1 MGGEHVWAY
10 AIPVISSNAERKVSQ
25 KGKSQTPA
33 YQHPPIL
40 TAGSP
45 PLFHLVHTTLPTMED
60 RIQFDINESLKY
72 YLSDPASIPTPD
84 ADPELLDCESDPNQL
99 STTLVDSVLN
109 PIVDAVAENPEGL
122 TRSSFF
128 DSLQF
133 LLKCAPVPFQ
143 VSRRDCLSPEPDSER
158 LNHCRYPS
166 FLPAKSLSKV
176 LDLIVSGL
184 SIEAEIIHS
193 DLESDEQDAIQH
205 HKQLLEMYGFLLQ
218 WALSAVEVKAAEKPA
233 ESAPV
238 RSRGPKSKSKSTKD
252 GQWDWVPQ
260 IQISME
266 TMCKVMKLKLGR
278 IFLTTSDRDTFI
290 TLFTRTIYLILESEQ
305 RVKSMV
311 IRMHAFKVL
320 CIAVK
325 HHGHAFGACRRG
337 FGFVWCVV

>member
-1 MGGEHVWAY
+1 
-10 AIPVISSNAERKVSQ
+10 
-25 KGKSQTPA
+25 
-33 YQHPPIL
+33 
-40 TAGSP
+40 
-45 PLFHLVHTTLPTMED
+45 MED
-60 RIQFDINESLKY
+60 RIQFDINDSLKY
-72 YLSDPASIPTPD
+72 YLSDPTSVPTLD
-84 ADPELLDCESDPNQL
+84 ADPDLLDCETDPDQL
-99 STTLVDSVLN
+99 STALIDNVLN

-133 LLKCAPVPFQ
+133 LLKCAPKPSHLPRGAFP
-143 VSRRDCLSPEPDSER
+143 SPGTSSDRSKP
-158 LNHCRYPS
+158 CRYTS
-166 FLPAKSLSKV
+166 FLPTKSLSKV

-184 SIEAEIIHS
+184 SVEADIIVG
-193 DLESDEQDAIQH
+193 DLESDEQDAIQS

-233 ESAPV
+233 EAAPA
-238 RSRGPKSKSKSTKD
+238 RRGGPKSKKSAKD
-252 GQWDWVPQ
+252 GVWDWTPQ

-290 TLFTRTIYLILESEQ
+290 NLFTRTIYLVLESEQ
-305 RVKSMV
+305 RVKSMA

-325 HHGHAFGACRRG
+325 HHGHAFGMYPESCEFPGTNFSRCANINCAKLDIL
-337 FGFVWCVV
+337 

>member
-1 MGGEHVWAY
+1 
-10 AIPVISSNAERKVSQ
+10 
-25 KGKSQTPA
+25 
-33 YQHPPIL
+33 
-40 TAGSP
+40 
-45 PLFHLVHTTLPTMED
+45 MED

-72 YLSDPASIPTPD
+72 YLSDPASIPTLE
-84 ADPELLDCESDPNQL
+84 ADPELLDCENDPDQL
-99 STTLVDSVLN
+99 SPALIDNVLN

-122 TRSSFF
+122 TRASFF
-128 DSLQF
+128 DSLQL
-133 LLKCAPVPFQ
+133 LLKCAPVPSQ
-143 VSRRDCLSPEPDSER
+143 ISRGGFRPSGTHSE
-158 LNHCRYPS
+158 LVNLCRYPTL
-166 FLPAKSLSKV
+166 LPVKSLSKV

-184 SIEAEIIHS
+184 SVEADIIHG

-233 ESAPV
+233 DSAPA
-238 RSRGPKSKSKSTKD
+238 RRGGPKTKKSAKD
-252 GQWDWVPQ
+252 GQWDWTPQ

-290 TLFTRTIYLILESEQ
+290 NLFTRTIYLILESEQ
-305 RVKSMV
+305 RVKSMA

-325 HHGHAFGACRRG
+325 HHGHAFGKLSYRCSRWRMREDYSG
-337 FGFVWCVV
+337 